1 MILTKYSTGIYV
13 LSFLHFFCSF
23 LIGIRTLLGNSGS
36 PCADRGCTDSC
47 SSEGKHTDT
56 IFNVVRQ
63 NCLHPRERFIL
74 LDIEI
79 HGRRLHLL
87 QWQQGCCHC
96 SSLFF
101 LYSHVLSLNLLFTL
115 TLLSNNC
122 LFYRHFMVRQDPQN
136 EALIMLHY
144 LPSGSG
150 VFAHNNGNFLT
161 ESSYLASKLL
171 CIGNA

>member
-1 MILTKYSTGIYV
+1 MINLVSHYTWIWTHCILLWYLGRLQHRLYVGVFPAPHARTGGV
-13 LSFLHFFCSF
+13 LIFAL
-23 LIGIRTLLGNSGS
+23 R
-36 PCADRGCTDSC
+36 RV
-47 SSEGKHTDT
+47 KHTNT
-56 IFNVVRQ
+56 IFYVVRQ
-63 NCLHPRERFIL
+63 IRLHPRERFIL

-96 SSLFF
+96 SSLFS
-101 LYSHVLSLNLLFTL
+101 LYSHVLSLSLLFSL

-150 VFAHNNGNFLT
+150 VFAT
-161 ESSYLASKLL
+161 IMAIS
-171 CIGNA
+171 

>member
-1 MILTKYSTGIYV
+1 MQPNNSNLQYNLVRFKIIYQWRYCWENPTGDV
-13 LSFLHFFCSF
+13 L
-23 LIGIRTLLGNSGS
+23 IIAQGRV
-36 PCADRGCTDSC
+36 
-47 SSEGKHTDT
+47 KHTDT
-56 IFNVVRQ
+56 IFYVVRQ
-63 NCLHPRERFIL
+63 IRLHPRERSIL

-96 SSLFF
+96 SSLFS
-101 LYSHVLSLNLLFTL
+101 LYSHVLSLSLLFTL

-150 VFAHNNGNFLT
+150 VFAT
-161 ESSYLASKLL
+161 IMAIS
-171 CIGNA
+171 